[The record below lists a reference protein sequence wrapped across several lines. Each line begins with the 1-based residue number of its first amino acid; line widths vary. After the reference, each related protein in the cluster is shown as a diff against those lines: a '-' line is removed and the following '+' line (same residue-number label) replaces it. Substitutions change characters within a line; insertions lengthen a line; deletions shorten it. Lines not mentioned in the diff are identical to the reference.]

1 MRLKRKK
8 PRSRKIIL
16 KTPIKR
22 PDLVLAGLTLGLTI
36 IGVIMV
42 GNASVVEAFRD
53 FGDKYHY
60 LKLQI
65 QWAGLGGIAFVL
77 ASIFNYRRLE
87 KMAPVLMFASLVLLI
102 AVLLPGVGTQI
113 LGARRWISLGS
124 FNVQPAEITKLA
136 FVLYL
141 AAFLA
146 KKQKTLPFLVLS
158 GLIIGLIMMEPDLGT
173 TVVIITSGL
182 VVYFASG
189 ASLVTIL
196 AFLIL
201 GLLGGLGLILSSPY
215 RKGRLLTF
223 FNPGRDPLGASYHIR
238 QVLLALGSGG
248 FWGLGLGQSR
258 QKYEYLPAVMSDSI
272 FAVIAEELGFI
283 GSALILL
290 AFLLIIWRGLK
301 IGLGAPDRF
310 GQLLAVGITAW
321 IGLQALINLAAMVAL
336 VPFTGI
342 PLPFISYGGSS
353 LVVAL
358 AGMGILINISKYQVV
373 KK

>member
-1 MRLKRKK
+1 MPRR
-8 PRSRKIIL
+8 PRSRKVTL
-16 KTPIKR
+16 KVASRK
-22 PDLVLAGLTLGLTI
+22 PDWVLAGLTLGLTI

-53 FGDKYHY
+53 FGDKYYY
-60 LKLQI
+60 LKLQV
-65 QWAGLGGIAFVL
+65 QWAGLGILAFVL
-77 ASIFNYRRLE
+77 ASFFHYRFLERL
-87 KMAPVLMFASLVLLI
+87 APLLMIAAIVLL
-102 AVLLPGVGTQI
+102 AVVLIPGVGTQI
-113 LGARRWISLGS
+113 GGARRWLIFGS
-124 FNVQPAEITKLA
+124 FRFQPAEITKLA

-141 AAFLA
+141 AAFLT
-146 KKQKTLPFLVLS
+146 KKQKALPFLILS
-158 GLIIGLIMMEPDLGT
+158 ALIVGLVMLEPDLGT

-189 ASLVTIL
+189 APLMAIL
-196 AFLIL
+196 GFLTL
-201 GLLGGLGLILSSPY
+201 GLLGGLGLIYFSPY
-215 RKGRLLTF
+215 RRERLLTF

-238 QVLLALGSGG
+238 QILLALGSGG
-248 FWGLGLGQSR
+248 LLGLGLGQSR
-258 QKYEYLPAVMSDSI
+258 QKYEYLPAVMTDSI

-283 GSALILL
+283 GGALILL
-290 AFLLIIWRGLK
+290 AFLLIIWRGFK
-301 IGLGAPDRF
+301 IALEAPDRF

-336 VPFTGI
+336 VPLTGV

-358 AGMGILINISKYQVV
+358 AGMGILINISKHKVV